1 MRFTWFAL
9 VAIALAA
16 PPALH
21 AQAIGAP
28 RRERESRQLQLEC
41 TSAGAA
47 LAAGRQDPR
56 FDWALRYITRCDETA
71 APALAGVWRRPPRD
85 SASLRWLADATQRV
99 RDERILEATLAVVRD
114 DRRPAATRLAAMRV
128 LATYAN
134 HAAYVP
140 PGQLERGWRED
151 TTPVLLLRGDAP
163 AIDGQRLLP
172 PDTPERVAATLD
184 EVARRASPEQVRYGA
199 RVLRVALASSQPS
212 SSPPPRR

>member
-9 VAIALAA
+9 LAIPLAA
-16 PPALH
+16 PPALD
-21 AQAIGAP
+21 AQTATAP
-28 RRERESRQLQLEC
+28 SRERESRQLRLEC

-56 FDWALRYITRCDETA
+56 FDWALRYIARCDETA

-85 SASLRWLADATQRV
+85 SASLRWLVDASQRV
-99 RDERILEATLAVVRD
+99 RDERILEATLAALRD

-140 PGQLERGWRED
+140 PGQLERGWRTD

-163 AIDGQRLLP
+163 AIDGGRPLP
-172 PDTPERVAATLD
+172 PQTHERVAAALD
-184 EVARRASPEQVRYGA
+184 EVARQASPEQVRYGA

-212 SSPPPRR
+212 ASARPPR